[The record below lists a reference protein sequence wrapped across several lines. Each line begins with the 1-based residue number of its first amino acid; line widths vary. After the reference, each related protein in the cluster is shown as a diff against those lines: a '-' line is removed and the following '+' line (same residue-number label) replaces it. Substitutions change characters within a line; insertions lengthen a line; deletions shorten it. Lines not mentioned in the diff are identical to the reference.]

1 MDSETPDYVTMQM
14 LSLGEVVQ
22 WSATMESTLRNALCS
37 LVGSKFAA
45 IVAAGQSTVWLIE
58 QCRALTNAH
67 REMPEAH
74 REAIKAALD
83 RCAAANERRNH
94 LVHGVKTAVRVSDG
108 ALKTVRSRT
117 RRYVPIV
124 QDWTPATIHE
134 AAGELALAGG
144 DLFAAIQAAVSPQ
157 MMVISDALARED
169 DQAGSHAE

>member
-22 WSATMESTLRNALCS
+22 WSATMESTLRNAFCS

-58 QCRALTNAH
+58 QCRALTDVH

-74 REAIKAALD
+74 RMAIKAALD
-83 RCAAANERRNH
+83 RCAAANERRNN
-94 LVHGVKTAVRVSDG
+94 LVHGVKTGIRVSDG
-108 ALKTVRSRT
+108 TLHTMRSRA
-117 RRYVPIV
+117 RKYVPQV
-124 QDWTPATIHE
+124 QDRTPTTIHE
-134 AAGELALAGG
+134 TAGELLFATQ

-157 MMVISDALARED
+157 MMVVSDALAWED
-169 DQAGSHAE
+169 RRADL